1 MKKSFIKIIVFLFIF
16 GGYAF
21 SVSATSISV
30 TPENVVQGEPLMI
43 QVGGVNGI
51 ADVARILFN
60 GKSLWFF
67 NYQEK
72 PTALFPIDLN
82 QKPGEYKIT
91 VKLETGELIEQN
103 VIVTAREKVEEPL
116 GIPAK
121 LGGNTPEAA
130 TSLVTNLAKENIVIN
145 SVKSAIKRFW
155 TEKFAYPVANP
166 IVTDSYG
173 YLRKTGYYTI
183 PHKGADFRATEGTPV
198 LAMNRG
204 IVRLANQS
212 TIYGKTI
219 AVDHGLGVIT
229 YYMHLSK
236 IYVSQGELVKKGDLI
251 GLSGMTG
258 YAEVP
263 HLHLSI
269 KINGISIDPVGFM
282 NLFK

>member
-1 MKKSFIKIIVFLFIF
+1 MRKVLLIVSFTLILFPIQQTF
-16 GGYAF
+16 ALT
-21 SVSATSISV
+21 ASISV
-30 TPENVVQGEPLMI
+30 SSETIIQGEPLMI
-43 QVGGVNGI
+43 QVEGVTGI
-51 ADVARILFN
+51 NDVARILFN

-67 NYQEK
+67 NYQNK

-91 VKLETGELIEQN
+91 VKLETRELVEQN
-103 VIVTAREKVEEPL
+103 ITITAREKVEEPL

-130 TSLVTNLAKENIVIN
+130 TSLVTNLSKENAVMN
-145 SVKSAIKRFW
+145 AVKSAIKRFW
-155 TEKFAYPVANP
+155 TEKFDYPVANP
-166 IVTDSYG
+166 IVTDGYG

-204 IVRLANQS
+204 IVRLATES

-219 AVDHGLGVIT
+219 AVDHGLGVVS

-236 IYVSQGELVKKGDLI
+236 INVVAGRLIKKGDLI
-251 GLSGMTG
+251 ALSGSTG

-269 KINGISIDPVGFM
+269 KINGISIDPIGFM
-282 NLFK
+282 GLFK